1 MTYESHKWKKEGFI
15 EVKRGGHEKQKR
27 ERILLLGD
35 SNVSTSI
42 RHRASRLFPRNL
54 EGRAQNT
61 RKKAE
66 RCIWKDIGKNLKGY
80 TEHLE
85 IYTIDL
91 HYIFCFASKY
101 NNGEFRDFSAG
112 PVLRSPIQGVA
123 VQLIV
128 REDPTCHS
136 ATKPMLHNYW
146 SQHPRAHAQHQE
158 KPPQWEAQALQ
169 QQRNSA
175 AKNKLKREFKEKS
188 NTLDDMLNDMR
199 YIYQE
204 RRNQGN
210 IWPESGSLLLNH
222 PHDGVTWASW
232 LKNRCLIGSPATNSN
247 LASIHGHT
255 QGARKKKTAN
265 QEYSIQ
271 KSYLSEMKEK

>member
-1 MTYESHKWKKEGFI
+1 MWQLTYESHKWKKEGFTE

-35 SNVSTSI
+35 SNVSTNI

-101 NNGEFRDFSAG
+101 NNGEFGDFPAG

-123 VQLIV
+123 VQFLV

-169 QQRNSA
+169 QQRSSA
-175 AKNKLKREFKEKS
+175 AKNKLKREFKEFKEKS
-188 NTLDDMLNDMR
+188 FR
-199 YIYQE
+199 WYAKWHEVHI
-204 RRNQGN
+204 
-210 IWPESGSLLLNH
+210 P
-222 PHDGVTWASW
+222 
-232 LKNRCLIGSPATNSN
+232 
-247 LASIHGHT
+247 
-255 QGARKKKTAN
+255 RKKK
-265 QEYSIQ
+265 SR
-271 KSYLSEMKEK
+271 KYLARVGGVYF